1 MFIFE
6 YGKDW
11 ANIFIARVAARHQD
25 LDPEH
30 VSYACLCVGRKFDP
44 ILEEH
49 YLEINKILAPSF
61 HILSLFPPPHNFVVD
76 RFKSLRTLEDAPSE
90 AARASYK
97 SLLNKDR
104 KDPPHEI
111 VRAKVQ
117 LLTGLVKAGLGDGQY
132 ADFLFF
138 SFRPGGSIAG
148 LNVIAAAT
156 QPLADDARPQ
166 TYIDLFASMAK
177 KAVAHSEANDNV
189 EAFVK
194 DLPLSWT
201 ARVDI
206 QKADDLLSYIM
217 GFIQI
222 VSGAG

>member
-6 YGKDW
+6 YGEDW
-11 ANIFIARVAARHQD
+11 ANIFIARLAERHQA

-30 VSYACLCVGRKFDP
+30 GSYACLCIGRKLDP
-44 ILEEH
+44 ILEQH
-49 YLEINKILAPSF
+49 YLEIDKILTPSF
-61 HILSLFPPPHNFVVD
+61 HIFSLFPPPHDFVVE
-76 RFKSLRTLEDAPSE
+76 RFKALRTLEDAPSE
-90 AARASYK
+90 AARSSYK
-97 SLLNKDR
+97 SLLNKER

-117 LLTGLVKAGLGDGQY
+117 LLTGLVKAGLEDGQY

-138 SFRPGGSIAG
+138 AFRPDCGIAG
-148 LNVIAAAT
+148 LDVIAAAA
-156 QPLADDARPQ
+156 QPLDDDARPQ
-166 TYIDLFASMAK
+166 AYIELFASMAK
-177 KAVAHSEANDNV
+177 KAVTHSEANDSV

-206 QKADDLLSYIM
+206 QKAEDLLSYIT
-217 GFIQI
+217 GFIQTI
-222 VSGAG
+222 RGAA